1 MKFYVEEKEL
11 TDENTGNPV
20 TYRQVV
26 LEADGIRVQI
36 CAIHWYKT
44 EEEGAKQ

>member
-26 LEADGIRVQI
+26 LEADGIRIPI
-36 CAIHWYKT
+36 CAIQWCKT
-44 EEEGAKQ
+44 EEEAK